1 MSHAAEGGAHGI
13 HGTDVAREPYLPDA
27 AETKLPGLDNLL
39 NGLKAAAE
47 PTRLRL
53 LAICSHGELTVSELT
68 QILGQSQPRV
78 SRHLRLLC
86 EAGLLDRFREG
97 SWVFYRIARDG
108 AAARLA
114 SVLVKL
120 IPEDDPAL
128 ALDFAR
134 LRQVKDERARIAEE
148 YFRANAAHWNQIR
161 SLHVPEAE
169 VERALSGLV
178 EQARPRTL
186 LDIGTG
192 TGHMLELFS
201 DRIDYGL
208 GIDRSHDMLAVARAN
223 LERADLRHCHV
234 RLADFN
240 QLPIANASFDA
251 VIMHQVLHYADDPAR
266 ALSEAARVLAPGGHL
281 FVIDFAAH
289 ELEYLRG
296 EHAHRRLGFS
306 DEEVVD
312 WLREV
317 GLRPARPIALV
328 GDPLT
333 VVIWSAAKANATGDE
348 EPQADGRERPIGA
361 EA

>member
-1 MSHAAEGGAHGI
+1 MS
-13 HGTDVAREPYLPDA
+13 PDICA
-27 AETKLPGLDNLL
+27 CCAKPGCWT
-39 NGLKAAAE
+39 GFA
-47 PTRLRL
+47 
-53 LAICSHGELTVSELT
+53 
-68 QILGQSQPRV
+68 
-78 SRHLRLLC
+78 
-86 EAGLLDRFREG
+86 EG

-108 AAARLA
+108 GAARLA
-114 SVLVKL
+114 AMLVKL

-134 LRQVKDERARIAEE
+134 LRQVKEERARVAEE
-148 YFRANAAHWNQIR
+148 YFRANAAHWNEIR

-178 EQARPRTL
+178 EQAGPRTL

-192 TGHMLELFS
+192 TGHMLELFA
-201 DRIDYGL
+201 DKIDYGL

-223 LERADLRHCHV
+223 LERSDLRHCHV

-240 QLPIANASFDA
+240 QLPIADASFDA
-251 VIMHQVLHYADDPAR
+251 VIMHQVLHYADEPAR
-266 ALSEAARVLAPGGHL
+266 ALSEAERVLTSQGHL

-289 ELEYLRG
+289 DLEYLRG

-306 DEEVVD
+306 DEEIIG

-317 GLRPARPIALV
+317 GLNPEPPIRLV

-333 VVIWSAAKANATGDE
+333 VVIWSAAKSLPVEGNGQQTDSRRRA
-348 EPQADGRERPIGA
+348 IGA
-361 EA
+361 QAE